1 MKKNKKN
8 RIIFGLWKA
17 SSGCSKCGSKDVYYS
32 LQKKII
38 FYVTQYGS
46 PIVNET
52 EHRYHFIKT
61 QKEMSLIYLNA
72 LQLDE
77 TELCLR
83 TCRNCNYSEV
93 IDGSELDEEENEEA

>member
-1 MKKNKKN
+1 MDCGKLLLDAVNVALKMFIIHFRKKL
-8 RIIFGLWKA
+8 F
-17 SSGCSKCGSKDVYYS
+17 
-32 LQKKII
+32 

-61 QKEMSLIYLNA
+61 QKEMSLFYLNA
-72 LQLDE
+72 LQFDE

-83 TCRNCNYSEV
+83 TCRNCDYSEV
-93 IDGSELDEEENEEA
+93 IDGSELDMEYTENRLSG